1 LPEPFSGST
10 RTNRLKTQE
19 YPPMHN
25 TALFAELFNRE
36 TFYHELFRKN
46 PIPQWLADPDSFVVI
61 DANDAAL
68 AFVRK
73 FRQDVISKNY
83 LETDLCGT
91 NRFEQIAARVRTE
104 GGCNYRTKYL
114 LDNGESRE
122 VDCECI
128 GVTMM
133 GTRLLHITALD
144 VGSFRFAAD
153 QLKFGEQLFTQF
165 MVKSPVSVAMLDS
178 QMNYLLT
185 SQRWIDE
192 MAGEARDLIGKNHF
206 AVIKNQPPH
215 WLQAY
220 ERALGGHSESFEQDI
235 FIRPGGKLDW
245 IRWEVSPWYNT
256 ENKIGGIIIFVEMI
270 TQRKKVDEISNR
282 LIEQRS
288 RIAARVETVEEE
300 RRKIAR
306 ELHDGL
312 GQLLTAAHLNLE
324 LAEQD
329 MSDDPE
335 QAKEAL
341 SRVKDIITT
350 TIREVRNISQNLRP
364 AVLDDFGLVAAVR
377 NLCDDFS
384 RTGTVQVQFSD
395 YEMQKHYSPAIE
407 IATYRI
413 CQEALSNIARHSKA
427 TEASVDIYN
436 RESYILIVIQD
447 NGTGFDPSDPRQ
459 SNSGS
464 GLINI
469 RERAELLGGNV
480 QIESRTDNG
489 TEILIELPLKPD
501 ESFHEY
507 EQDFE

>member
-1 LPEPFSGST
+1 
-10 RTNRLKTQE
+10 
-19 YPPMHN
+19 MHK
-25 TALFAELFNRE
+25 TALLAELLNRE
-36 TFYHELFRKN
+36 SFFQELFRKN
-46 PIPQWLADPDSFVVI
+46 PIPQWLADPETFFI
-61 DANDAAL
+61 ANANDAAL
-68 AFVRK
+68 NFLRK
-73 FRQDVISKNY
+73 SREQINGIS
-83 LETDLCGT
+83 LLDTDLCGPV
-91 NRFEQIAARVRTE
+91 RLRQMADRVRNE
-104 GGCNYRTKYL
+104 GACKYRTTYL
-114 LDNGESRE
+114 LGSGETRE
-122 VDCECI
+122 VDCECFM
-128 GVTMM
+128 VT
-133 GTRLLHITALD
+133 LLGSKLIHIIILD
-144 VGSFRFAAD
+144 ISAFQYNEDR
-153 QLKFGEQLFTQF
+153 LKFGEQLFTQF

-178 QMNYLLT
+178 DMNYLLT

-192 MAGEARDLIGKNHF
+192 MAGEVHDLIGKNHF
-206 AVIKNQPPH
+206 KIIKNQPAH
-215 WLQAY
+215 WLEAY
-220 ERALGGHSESFEQDI
+220 ERALTGHNESFEQDI

-245 IRWEVSPWYNT
+245 IRWEVSPWYNS

-312 GQLLTAAHLNLE
+312 GQLLTAANLNLE

-329 MSDDPE
+329 LSDDPV
-335 QAKEAL
+335 QARETL
-341 SRVKDIITT
+341 VRVKDIITT

-364 AVLDDFGLVAAVR
+364 AVLDDFGMVTAIR

-395 YEMQKHYSPAIE
+395 YEMRKHYSPAIE

-427 TEASVDIYN
+427 TEASIDIYN
-436 RESYILIVIQD
+436 RESFILIVIQD

-480 QIESRTDNG
+480 QIESRIDNG
-489 TEILIELPLKPD
+489 TEILIELPLKKD
-501 ESFHEY
+501 ENFHEY

>member
-1 LPEPFSGST
+1 
-10 RTNRLKTQE
+10 
-19 YPPMHN
+19 MHK
-25 TALFAELFNRE
+25 TALLAELLNRE

-46 PIPQWLADPDSFVVI
+46 PYPQWLVDPRSFEIV
-61 DANDAAL
+61 DANDASL
-68 AFVRK
+68 TFVRRS
-73 FRQDVISKNY
+73 RQEISGKS
-83 LETDLCGT
+83 LMETDLCDI
-91 NRFEQIAARVRTE
+91 NRFQQIVARVQTE
-104 GGCNYRTKYL
+104 GGCKYRTSYL
-114 LDNGESRE
+114 LGNGETRD

-128 GVTMM
+128 SVSLM
-133 GTRLLHITALD
+133 GSLLLHIIVTD
-144 VGSFRFAAD
+144 ITTYQYTEDR
-153 QLKFGEQLFTQF
+153 LKFGEELFTQF
-165 MVKSPVSVAMLDS
+165 MVKSPVSMAMLDS
-178 QMNYLLT
+178 EMNYLLT

-192 MAGEARDLIGKNHF
+192 MAGEKRNLIGKNHF
-206 AVIKNQPPH
+206 DIIKNQPPH

-220 ERALGGHSESFEQDI
+220 ERALTGHSESFEQDI

-245 IRWEVSPWYNT
+245 IRWEVSPWYNS

-329 MSDDPE
+329 LSDDPA

-341 SRVKDIITT
+341 MRVKDIITT

-395 YEMQKHYSPAIE
+395 YEMKKHYSPAIE

-427 TEASVDIYN
+427 TEASIDIYN
-436 RESYILIVIQD
+436 RESFILIVIQD
-447 NGTGFDPSDPRQ
+447 NGTGFDPADPRQ
-459 SNSGS
+459 ANSGS

-480 QIESRTDNG
+480 QIESRRDDG
-489 TEILIELPLKPD
+489 TEILIELPLKQD
-501 ESFHEY
+501 ENFHDY